1 MKKRRCT
8 CGAEAH
14 VRRRVRRLAGGGEEV
29 IYEVS
34 CPVCG
39 QTGPA
44 IPAAGKDEAT
54 ASAAAL
60 QAWNDMIAR
69 VRPLENWRG
78 AAGDPTE

>member
-1 MKKRRCT
+1 MRKRKCT

-14 VRRRVRRLAGGGEEV
+14 VRRVTRRKAGGGEEIV
-29 IYEVS
+29 YLVS

-44 IPAAGKDEAT
+44 IIAAGKDEAT
-54 ASAAAL
+54 ASAEAL

-69 VRPLENWRG
+69 IRPLER
-78 AAGDPTE
+78 

>member
-1 MKKRRCT
+1 MRKRRCT

-14 VRRRVRRLAGGGEEV
+14 VRRRVRRLAGGGEEI

-44 IPAAGKDEAT
+44 IAVAGRDEAS
-54 ASAAAL
+54 ASAEAL
-60 QAWNDMIAR
+60 QAWNEMIAR
-69 VRPLENWRG
+69 VRPLEN
-78 AAGDPTE
+78 